1 MNTQHDLPSN
11 PWLRGV
17 LPQVVAKG
25 FEMGRVAVPC
35 TEPFGTV
42 RDIDAIAR
50 S

>member
-1 MNTQHDLPSN
+1 MSTQHDLPST
-11 PWLRGV
+11 PWRRGL
-17 LPQVVAKG
+17 LPPVYAQG

-42 RDIDAIAR
+42 RDIDANAR